1 MRIAIESTQ
10 AALWEISRIR
20 MAEILEPVRQK
31 VLLSDH
37 RLISTPH
44 EDVIAPGQATNLI
57 KDLHQSKGL
66 EVSRG
71 MIEIVDGIVLN
82 DGLTVQVFS
91 PIGVGAAELS
101 IGPGLLRDG
110 FEPKAELMRR
120 IERASVL
127 QRAISLVNVSQYNY
141 FHFASQ
147 TLPSLA
153 LMLDQISGSV
163 PVILGGWHAGGNA
176 FSRELIKLL
185 FPGVDAIFLQVG
197 QALSI
202 DELRGIPPLTTNIF
216 EPGGLE
222 LVREKGRSTFV
233 DARTTKSP
241 DVVYLARGDNE
252 RNRRRLSNE
261 AEVIALLERK
271 WPDIQVLAPGRMPVI
286 EQMRAVAGAEIIIGL
301 HGAQLTNMIWAP
313 RSATVIE
320 IIPDDME
327 SGSVFATLTRA
338 LGLNYR
344 ESESTGIMGAHWSVS
359 DQTAVLHT
367 LATAVQ
373 GI

>member
-1 MRIAIESTQ
+1 
-10 AALWEISRIR
+10 
-20 MAEILEPVRQK
+20 MAEILEPVRRK

-153 LMLDQISGSV
+153 LMRDQISDTL
-163 PVILGGWHAGGNA
+163 PVMLGGWHPGGNA
-176 FSRELIKLL
+176 FSRELMKIL
-185 FPGVDAIFLQVG
+185 FPELNVIFLQVG
-197 QALSI
+197 QALTI
-202 DELRGIPPLTTNIF
+202 NELHGIPPLTTNIF
-216 EPGGLE
+216 EPCGLE
-222 LVREKGRSTFV
+222 LIRERARSTS
-233 DARTTKSP
+233 AGAGTPKSP
-241 DVVYLARGDNE
+241 SVVYLARGDNE

>member
-1 MRIAIESTQ
+1 
-10 AALWEISRIR
+10 